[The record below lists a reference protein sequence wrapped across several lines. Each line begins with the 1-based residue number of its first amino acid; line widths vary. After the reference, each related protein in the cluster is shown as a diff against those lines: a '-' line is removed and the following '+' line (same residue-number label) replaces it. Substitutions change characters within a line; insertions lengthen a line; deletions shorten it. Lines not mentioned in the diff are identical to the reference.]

1 LVILSPFDPAW
12 PYFVDR
18 PALRLRNGDRA
29 PEAVQDL
36 VFDAVADART

>member
-1 LVILSPFDPAW
+1 MPCIIRGPTSGPGACQKTK
-12 PYFVDR
+12 
-18 PALRLRNGDRA
+18 GDRA